1 MMITK
6 LKKIINFIQFP
17 WFKISYKKNIN
28 PLKEVKHEQK
38 PVNKIFL
45 VNLSNFLLIIK
56 PKKNDP
62 TIEIIKLLSISN
74 LKNVAV

>member
-1 MMITK
+1 M
-6 LKKIINFIQFP
+6 
-17 WFKISYKKNIN
+17 
-28 PLKEVKHEQK
+28 KEVKHEKK

-45 VNLSNFLLIIK
+45 VTLFKFLLIIK

-74 LKNVAV
+74 LKKVAA